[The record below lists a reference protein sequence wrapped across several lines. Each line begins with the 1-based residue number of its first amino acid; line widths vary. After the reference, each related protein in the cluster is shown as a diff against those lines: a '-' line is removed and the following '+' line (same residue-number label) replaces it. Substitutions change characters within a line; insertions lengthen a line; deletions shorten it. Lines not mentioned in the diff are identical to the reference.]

1 MYHPQLLFV
10 CRFQDLIT
18 LTITMARLNFHT
30 DDFRGLLATV
40 ILPQCSDPAEFVSKS
55 QYFNFVY
62 SLALLRQ
69 APVEHLKTICSKEFF
84 TALEHEEVE
93 NYLSRMRQRNA
104 KQLAA
109 LGIAAVEES
118 GEDGTGGEALADGPV
133 PEVQGIYQVMSLRR
147 KYLTLAGLLITE
159 DSGKALEDVF
169 ATDAERLD
177 FEKLIGSLEFEP
189 LKRNKDLHAFRE
201 NIFRLL
207 DNFAPRGK
215 YMAVDRKLPF
225 GFSIGKGKTEFGG
238 FI

>member
-1 MYHPQLLFV
+1 
-10 CRFQDLIT
+10 
-18 LTITMARLNFHT
+18 MARLNFHT